1 MSNNQ
6 HFKEQEVVIQS
17 RIKQGYEVLGT
28 TRSLLNRLPATVLTK
43 KSHTMVINSLGYDEH
58 VKGVSWEL
66 I

>member
-17 RIKQGYEVLGT
+17 RIKRGYEVLGT
-28 TRSLLNRLPATVLTK
+28 TRSLLNGLPATVLTK
-43 KSHTMVINSLGYDEH
+43 KSHIMVINSLGYDEH
-58 VKGVSWEL
+58 VKGMSWEL